1 MGKIRKI
8 LTYEQL
14 IKFCAENKFYS
25 FNSKDSGYTLSV
37 QVPGNLS
44 FENKSVK
51 GKLYTQVKVCHTLLN
66 RNGSFVSEENMKAAM
81 PSLVD
86 SPLLGYIHQL
96 DDGTYDFHSHD
107 IEIIEDENGEEQLVY
122 KEHQIGSF
130 TADEPYLEY
139 DKDMDKTYV
148 IATAAIP
155 EEYTK
160 AADIIRRKGGT
171 KVSCEL
177 CIESMSYNAKEK
189 YLELEDFYFSG
200 VTCLG
205 CEKDGTEIGEGMLGS
220 RLDIK
225 DFSTENNSICSHYT
239 ADTKL
244 IETLEKLNDTLTTI
258 SNFNIN
264 NAEGKEDN
272 QVPKFEELLE
282 KYGKTVED
290 ITFDYEGLS
299 DEELEV
305 AFAEAFEEDKE
316 VESAVSEEEHV
327 EEESEEESI
336 EENGE
341 EGSEEEIENE
351 EAEETFTNK
360 WSVIDSNGTIHEFE
374 LSLDDIQSALYN
386 LINDTYSEADNAWYS
401 VSVYDS
407 HVIMHDW
414 WNSKNYKQTYKRDG
428 DSFTLTGDRVEVFA
442 NWLTKDEENSLAE
455 LRSNYSS
462 IKAELETYQKAEATA
477 KKDALF
483 TSDEYKVISGETE
496 FKELSNN
503 HVEFS
508 YEELKTKLD
517 SIVLSYVKS
526 GNLKFSNEET
536 KSNRIAFSGA
546 SATEKK
552 KPYGNLFK

>member
-25 FNSKDSGYTLSV
+25 FNSKTSGYTLSV

-44 FENKSVK
+44 FENKSIK

-107 IEIIEDENGEEQLVY
+107 IEIIEDENGEEQLIY

-205 CEKDGTEIGEGMLGS
+205 CEKDGTEIGEGMQGS

-225 DFSTENNSICSHYT
+225 DFSTENNSVCSHYT
-239 ADTKL
+239 TDTKL
-244 IETLEKLNDTLTTI
+244 IETLEKLNDTLSTI

-272 QVPKFEELLE
+272 QVTKFEELLE
-282 KYGKTVED
+282 KYGKTIEE
-290 ITFDYEGLS
+290 IAFDYEGLS
-299 DEELEV
+299 DEELEA
-305 AFAEAFEEDKE
+305 AFAEAFEQDEEE
-316 VESAVSEEEHV
+316 VSTESEEEIPV
-327 EEESEEESI
+327 EEESEEEI
-336 EENGE
+336 DDVTVDNY
-341 EGSEEEIENE
+341 
-351 EAEETFTNK
+351 ANK
-360 WSVIDSNGTIHEFE
+360 WSVTDANGTIHEFE
-374 LSLDDIQSALYN
+374 LSLDEIQSALYN
-386 LINDTYSEADNAWYS
+386 LINDTYSESDNTWYS

-414 WNSKNYKQTYKRDG
+414 WNGKNYKQTYKREE
-428 DSFTLTGDRVEVFA
+428 DSFSLTGDREEVFA
-442 NWLTKDEENSLAE
+442 NWLTKSEEDSLAE
-455 LRSNYSS
+455 LRANYSS
-462 IKAELETYQKAEATA
+462 IEAELKKYQDAEIMAQ
-477 KKDALF
+477 KDSLF
-483 TSDEYKVISGETE
+483 TSEEFSIISDEAE
-496 FKELSNN
+496 FKELAKD
-503 HVEFS
+503 HKDFS
-508 YEELKTKLD
+508 YDELKSKLD
-517 SIVLSYVKS
+517 SIVLTCAKS
-526 GNLKFSNEET
+526 GNLKFSIENEDT
-536 KSNRIAFSGA
+536 HKAPNRLPLMDPKKSGR
-546 SATEKK
+546 
-552 KPYGNLFK
+552 YGNLFSKK